1 MVAIFLLIALQLVGE
16 AIVTF
21 TGLPVPGAVIGLVL
35 LYIILSVHGGA
46 SEEMTRTTGFLLD
59 NLALLFV
66 PAGVGVIAYLPLIAS
81 RWEVIVAAL
90 LVSVTVT
97 IALTALTVSRL
108 ARRSA
113 APAAESAPCAP
124 PSAPISWSPRRCCG

>member
-1 MVAIFLLIALQLVGE
+1 MITIFLLIALELVGE
-16 AIVTF
+16 AIVTV
-21 TGLPVPGAVIGLVL
+21 TGLPIPGAVIGLVL
-35 LYIILSVHGGA
+35 LYIILSVRGEA

-66 PAGVGVIAYLPLIAS
+66 PARVRVIAYLPLIAHQ
-81 RWEVIVAAL
+81 WEMILAAL

-97 IALTALTVSRL
+97 IALTAATLSWL

-113 APAAESAPCAP
+113 AAPV
-124 PSAPISWSPRRCCG
+124 

>member
-1 MVAIFLLIALQLVGE
+1 MAAIFLLIALQLVGE
-16 AIVTF
+16 VIVTV
-21 TGLPVPGAVIGLVL
+21 TGLPIPGAVIGLVL
-35 LYIILSVHGGA
+35 LYIILSVRGGA

-81 RWEVIVAAL
+81 RWGMIAAAL

-97 IALTALTVSRL
+97 IALTALTMSWL

-113 APAAESAPCAP
+113 APAAEATP
-124 PSAPISWSPRRCCG
+124 

>member
-16 AIVTF
+16 AIVTV

-35 LYIILSVHGGA
+35 LYVILSVCGGA

-66 PAGVGVIAYLPLIAS
+66 PAGVGVIVYLSLIVS
-81 RWEVIVAAL
+81 QCEVIVAAL

-97 IALTALTVSRL
+97 IGLTALTVSWL
-108 ARRSA
+108 TRRSA
-113 APAAESAPCAP
+113 PTAAEATP
-124 PSAPISWSPRRCCG
+124 

>member
-16 AIVTF
+16 VIVTF

-35 LYIILSVHGGA
+35 LYVILSVRGGA
-46 SEEMTRTTGFLLD
+46 TEEMTRTTGFLLD

-113 APAAESAPCAP
+113 APMAEAAP
-124 PSAPISWSPRRCCG
+124 

>member
-35 LYIILSVHGGA
+35 LYIILSVRGGA

-66 PAGVGVIAYLPLIAS
+66 PAGVGVIAYLPLIADA
-81 RWEVIVAAL
+81 WLPIAAAL
-90 LVSVTVT
+90 LVSVGAAV
-97 IALTALTVSRL
+97 AVTALLMARLSR
-108 ARRSA
+108 ATA
-113 APAAESAPCAP
+113 APSA
-124 PSAPISWSPRRCCG
+124 

>member
-1 MVAIFLLIALQLVGE
+1 MAAIFLLIALQLVGE
-16 AIVTF
+16 VIVTV
-21 TGLPVPGAVIGLVL
+21 TGLPIPGAVIGLVL
-35 LYIILSVHGGA
+35 LYIILSVRGGA

-81 RWEVIVAAL
+81 RWEMIAAAL

-97 IALTALTVSRL
+97 IALTALTMSWL

-113 APAAESAPCAP
+113 VPAAEAT
-124 PSAPISWSPRRCCG
+124 R